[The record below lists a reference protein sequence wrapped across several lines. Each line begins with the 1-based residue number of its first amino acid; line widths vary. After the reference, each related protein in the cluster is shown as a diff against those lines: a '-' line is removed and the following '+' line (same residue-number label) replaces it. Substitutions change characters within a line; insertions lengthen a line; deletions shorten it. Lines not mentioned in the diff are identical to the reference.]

1 VLPPLNFST
10 TAVEFLNCIYSHV
23 LLKKSKPLPSRV
35 EVFNGPVIPC
45 GQSVA
50 PAKQ

>member
-45 GQSVA
+45 GQSAV
-50 PAKQ
+50 PVEQ